1 MFGYQCQ
8 ECGKGTVVDQVF
20 PKYNIKVHGKPALAE
35 NAHVGICD
43 YCRAEHFDP
52 TEVLR
57 WRNLHTSVE
66 RHDASP
72 IHDHDLAS
80 WENEGGQ

>member
-20 PKYNIKVHGKPALAE
+20 TKYNIKVHGKPAVVE
-35 NAHVGICD
+35 NAHVGVCT

-52 TEVLR
+52 KEVMR
-57 WRNLHTSVE
+57 WRNLH
-66 RHDASP
+66 ASREQQP
-72 IHDHDLAS
+72 IHDHELAS